1 MKHKVR
7 INESAEEKEIVT
19 NENLETIE
27 NVADETNDTVNNVID
42 TSNEPSVDETINEPA
57 DEPVVEPV
65 VEPAEETS
73 VDETINEP
81 TDEPVDE
88 SDIEEI
94 ITKEGKVSCSKLN
107 VRSAANKDA
116 DIIFV
121 IIKDNVVSILD
132 DSDEVFYRISY
143 NGNEGYCMKEF
154 IELL

>member
-7 INESAEEKEIVT
+7 INKSSEEKEIVT

-27 NVADETNDTVNNVID
+27 NIADETNDTVNDVID
-42 TSNEPSVDETINEPA
+42 TNNEPSVDEIVNEPV
-57 DEPVVEPV
+57 DKPV
-65 VEPAEETS
+65 
-73 VDETINEP
+73 
-81 TDEPVDE
+81 DEPVDE

-94 ITKEGKVSCSKLN
+94 ITKEGKVSCGKLN

-121 IIKDNVVSILD
+121 IVKDNVVSILD

>member
-7 INESAEEKEIVT
+7 INESVEQEEIVT

-27 NVADETNDTVNNVID
+27 NTADETNDTVNNVID
-42 TSNEPSVDETINEPA
+42 TNNEP
-57 DEPVVEPV
+57 
-65 VEPAEETS
+65 S

-81 TDEPVDE
+81 TDEPVDEPSLDEPVDETINEPTDE

-94 ITKEGKVSCSKLN
+94 ITKEGKVSCGKLN

-121 IIKDNVVSILD
+121 IVKDNVVSILD

-143 NGNEGYCMKEF
+143 NGDKGYCMKEF

>member
-27 NVADETNDTVNNVID
+27 NTADEINDTVNNVID
-42 TSNEPSVDETINEPA
+42 TNDESVVDETISEPTDELADEPADKSSVDETINEPA
-57 DEPVVEPV
+57 DE
-65 VEPAEETS
+65 
-73 VDETINEP
+73 
-81 TDEPVDE
+81 

-94 ITKEGKVSCSKLN
+94 VTKEGKVSCGKLN

-121 IIKDNVVSILD
+121 IVKDNVVSILD

>member
-42 TSNEPSVDETINEPA
+42 TNDEPSVDETINEP
-57 DEPVVEPV
+57 
-65 VEPAEETS
+65 
-73 VDETINEP
+73 I
-81 TDEPVDE
+81 DE

-94 ITKEGKVSCSKLN
+94 VTKEGKVSCGKLN

-121 IIKDNVVSILD
+121 IVKDNVVNILD
-132 DSDEVFYRISY
+132 DSDEIFYRISY
-143 NGNEGYCMKEF
+143 NDNEGYCMKEF